1 MGHFGE
7 LEELD
12 GVRMPW
18 NIWPSSRVEA
28 LKCVIPFSALYTPNK
43 PLQHLQVMD
52 YEPVPC
58 KNCGGILNPFASC
71 DFTAH
76 LWICPLCFGR
86 NHFPAQYNGINEQ
99 MLPAELFQEY
109 TTIEYRLPALKPVY
123 APAYVFVVD
132 TCLSE
137 EELNAS
143 QGAISQALQM
153 IPEYARVALVT
164 FGTHVQVYELG
175 FDVLNKS
182 YVFQGSKE
190 YTAQQ
195 VQSQLGIGPSTASR
209 QPASPSRPG
218 MKAQQQDPIAFA
230 ARRFILP
237 VSECEFTIS
246 AAIEGLR
253 KDAFPSVADHRPS
266 RCTGTAIQV
275 AAGMMAGCLPAGSCA
290 ARIMLFAGGPPTVG
304 SGKVVDMEL
313 VQPIRSH
320 KDLMKEAAP
329 HYKKARKFYDG
340 LAAQLVQQGH
350 ALDVFACSL
359 DQVGLAEMQTAV
371 EQTGGLLV
379 QASTFNAQ
387 AFKESFR
394 RIFAPPTEEGHLGMN
409 SNAQFEVVCSRDVK
423 VAGLLGSA
431 ASLEAKSSAV
441 AEQQVGLGGTT
452 KWRLASL
459 DQSTTVGVFFE
470 IMTSK
475 KQESAGLADGAA
487 GQTFFIQFITKY
499 LNGQTGRTHCRVSTI
514 TRQWVEGGNLATLIA
529 GFDQEAA
536 AVIVARLAT
545 HKMEAEEDFDA
556 TRWLDRTLIRV
567 ASRFGDYRKDDP
579 TSFNL
584 QPQLEYL
591 PQFMFNLR
599 RSQFVQ
605 VFGNSP
611 DETAYCRVLLN
622 RETTSDAITMIQPAL
637 QAYSMGGVQAEPVML
652 DVASVTPD
660 RVLLLDSYFTVV
672 VWHGSTVAQW
682 RKADYHLQE
691 EYAHLKPLMEEPLQE
706 ADSIIK
712 KRFPIPHFVN
722 CDQNGSQARF
732 LLAKL
737 NPSSTHNNQSGM
749 SAEVIMTDD
758 VSLQVFT
765 DHLKKL
771 AVQS

>member
-1 MGHFGE
+1 
-7 LEELD
+7 
-12 GVRMPW
+12 
-18 NIWPSSRVEA
+18 
-28 LKCVIPFSALYTPNK
+28 
-43 PLQHLQVMD
+43 
-52 YEPVPC
+52 
-58 KNCGGILNPFASC
+58 
-71 DFTAH
+71 
-76 LWICPLCFGR
+76 
-86 NHFPAQYNGINEQ
+86 
-99 MLPAELFQEY
+99 
-109 TTIEYRLPALKPVY
+109 
-123 APAYVFVVD
+123 
-132 TCLSE
+132 
-137 EELNAS
+137 
-143 QGAISQALQM
+143 
-153 IPEYARVALVT
+153 
-164 FGTHVQVYELG
+164 
-175 FDVLNKS
+175 
-182 YVFQGSKE
+182 
-190 YTAQQ
+190 
-195 VQSQLGIGPSTASR
+195 
-209 QPASPSRPG
+209 
-218 MKAQQQDPIAFA
+218 
-230 ARRFILP
+230 
-237 VSECEFTIS
+237 
-246 AAIEGLR
+246 
-253 KDAFPSVADHRPS
+253 
-266 RCTGTAIQV
+266 
-275 AAGMMAGCLPAGSCA
+275 
-290 ARIMLFAGGPPTVG
+290 
-304 SGKVVDMEL
+304 
-313 VQPIRSH
+313 
-320 KDLMKEAAP
+320 
-329 HYKKARKFYDG
+329 
-340 LAAQLVQQGH
+340 
-350 ALDVFACSL
+350 
-359 DQVGLAEMQTAV
+359 MQTAV

-409 SNAQFEVVCSRDVK
+409 SNAHFEVVCSRDVK

-459 DQSTTVGVFFE
+459 DQTTTVGVFFE

-487 GQTFFIQFITKY
+487 GQTFYIQFITKY
-499 LNGQTGRTHCRVSTI
+499 LNGQTGRTHCRVTTI
-514 TRQWVEGGNLATLIA
+514 TRQWAEGGNLASLIS

-579 TSFNL
+579 TSFTL

-622 RETTSDAITMIQPAL
+622 RETTNDAISMIQPAL
-637 QAYSMGGVQAEPVML
+637 QAYSMDSAEAVPVML

-672 VWHGSTVAQW
+672 VWYGSTVAQW
-682 RKADYHLQE
+682 RKADFHLQE
-691 EYAHLKPLMEEPLQE
+691 EYAHLKPLIEEPLQE